1 MDIHN
6 NLFNYV
12 YLTSI
17 YLKYKGWIRWGGNM
31 EEAFKGGEELTGGGG
46 GIYKLLIISQ

>member
-17 YLKYKGWIRWGGNM
+17 YLKYKGWIGWVGYRGGNVGGRLD
-31 EEAFKGGEELTGGGG
+31 AFKGCVELTGGGG
-46 GIYKLLIISQ
+46 FDI